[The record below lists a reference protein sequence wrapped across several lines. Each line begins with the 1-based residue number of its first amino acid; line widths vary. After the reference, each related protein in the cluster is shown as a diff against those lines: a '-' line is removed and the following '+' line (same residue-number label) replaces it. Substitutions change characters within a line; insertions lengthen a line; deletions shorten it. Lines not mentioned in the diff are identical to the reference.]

1 MSQFSNINAGIP
13 SGPEYSD
20 NLHLKVFS
28 GEVMT
33 TFHTNTVMKGRIRV
47 RNITS
52 GSSAQFPAIGRGRA
66 GYHTPGDLILGQ
78 NVEHD
83 ERIIPINDLLVTSR
97 FISNWNEA
105 INHYDVRGEYTRS
118 MGDEL
123 AQEYDR
129 HLFALA
135 SKIARDEQAG
145 AVAGMGAASR
155 DYIGANPTLQTVID
169 AIYDGAAEF
178 DKRNLPKEGRTVAV
192 TPDLYWDM
200 IQDGTFLNR
209 DFGND
214 NGSQAGGSIL
224 RVAGFEVVPSNNFA
238 LDFSLDANM
247 VKVRRNG
254 AVDTKFNL
262 NNTNA
267 LALMFHS
274 WALGAV
280 HLMGVATE
288 KKYMVERQGT
298 LVVSRMACGY
308 GELREE
314 GLHLIAAQ
322 A

>member
-1 MSQFSNINAGIP
+1 MSQFSNVNAGIP
-13 SGPEYSD
+13 SGPTFDD

-33 TFHTNTVMKGRIRV
+33 TFHRETVLKGRIRV

-52 GSSAQFPAIGRGRA
+52 GSSAQFPAIGRGKA

-78 NVEHD
+78 QVEHD

-97 FISNWNEA
+97 FISNWEEA
-105 INHYDVRGEYTRS
+105 VNHYDVRAEYTRS

-135 SKIARDEQAG
+135 SRIARDEQAG
-145 AVAGMGAASR
+145 AVAGMGAASI
-155 DYIGANPTLQTVID
+155 DTIGASPTLQTVVD

-178 DKRNLPKEGRTVAV
+178 DKRNLPKDGRTVVV
-192 TPDLYWDM
+192 TPDVYWDF

-209 DFGND
+209 DFGNQ
-214 NGSQAGGSIL
+214 NGSQAGGNIL

-238 LDFSLDANM
+238 VDFSNEDNM
-247 VKVRRNG
+247 VRVRRNG
-254 AVDTKFNL
+254 AVDSKFNL
-262 NNTNA
+262 DNTSA
-267 LALMFHS
+267 LALMMHS

-298 LVVSRMACGY
+298 LVVSRMAAGY

-314 GLHLIAAQ
+314 GLHLIAAE
-322 A
+322 